1 MTIGTS
7 IIDMEHFKKL
17 TAKPRFLAKYYSPQ
31 EMKFLMEKNFSVPI
45 MAEMFAAKAAFV
57 KALGINA
64 HGVKLNDVSVLTD
77 YSGAYYLSLTG
88 KAKIILVAKKY
99 RTLVS
104 CSHHKISAI
113 STIILYD

>member
-1 MTIGTS
+1 MTIGNA
-7 IIDMEHFKKL
+7 IIDMEHFKRL
-17 TAKPRFLAKYYSPQ
+17 TAKPKFLAKYYSPQ

-45 MAEMFAAKAAFV
+45 MAEMFAAKSAFV

-77 YSGAYYLSLTG
+77 YSGTYYLSLTG
-88 KAKIILVAKKY
+88 RAKIVVVAKKY
-99 RTLVS
+99 RALVT

-113 STIILYD
+113 ANVILYE

>member
-7 IIDMEHFKKL
+7 IIDMEHFKRL

-77 YSGAYYLSLTG
+77 YSGTYYLSLTG
-88 KAKIILVAKKY
+88 RAKIILVAKKY
-99 RTLVS
+99 RTVVS

-113 STIILYD
+113 ANVLLYD